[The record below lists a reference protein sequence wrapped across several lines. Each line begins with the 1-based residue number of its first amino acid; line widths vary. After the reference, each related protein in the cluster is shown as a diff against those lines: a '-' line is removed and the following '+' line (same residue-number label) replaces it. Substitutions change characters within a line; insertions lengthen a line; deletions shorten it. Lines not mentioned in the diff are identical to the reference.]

1 MSQRRWFLQTSLYL
15 GASWPL
21 WLRSSL
27 SSVSAPVKV
36 KKKGEMIYRQ
46 LGRTGFY
53 VSEISLGS
61 SPLPEWGLFR
71 EIIDRGVNYI
81 DSSHTYQG
89 GNAERMIGRLC
100 REVGRDKIYVAT
112 KFHLRPSD
120 TVSSI
125 IRTVEGSLRRL
136 QSDYIDVLMI
146 HGVNHPAEL
155 TDERV
160 LEALARL
167 KKAGKYRYQGFSCH
181 QNHLEVMAAAIEGNL
196 YDVIQIGY
204 NVYDLKKGEK
214 PIRTYPDYLGTSGLK
229 PLFRRAAGQGIGLVA
244 MKALKVGGRRQDL
257 SQFHPKA
264 SSIYQAMLKWV
275 LANPYISTVVT
286 EMLTYQQMEEDLAV
300 VGERLSRAERKNL
313 YRLVAQTSH
322 LTCRMCG
329 TCQKVCPQS
338 IPLPTILRYLYYFEI
353 QQKYSLA
360 KEAYARL
367 KPALKECLS
376 CRQCEENC
384 PYQLPVQDLFQSA
397 QKILA

>member
-112 KFHLRPSD
+112 KFHLRPAD

-214 PIRTYPDYLGTSGLK
+214 PIRTYPEYLGTSGLK
-229 PLFRRAAGQGIGLVA
+229 PLFRRASGQGIGLVA

-257 SQFHPKA
+257 SQFQTKS

-300 VGERLSRAERKNL
+300 VGEHLSRAERKNL